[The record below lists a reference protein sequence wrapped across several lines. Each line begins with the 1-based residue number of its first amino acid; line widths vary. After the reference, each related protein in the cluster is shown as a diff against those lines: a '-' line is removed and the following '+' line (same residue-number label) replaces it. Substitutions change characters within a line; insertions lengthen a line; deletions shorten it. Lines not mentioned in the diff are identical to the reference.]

1 MCTLRMREKEK
12 LPGESSG
19 QSLTSPQS
27 SLLGFRSIISPK
39 QQSLDAAKS
48 LSTDCWKNWNE
59 TYFRSHRIVSS
70 QQSLAPHCTLYQA
83 VAGCQ
88 EAVRWTT

>member
-27 SLLGFRSIISPK
+27 SLLGFRSVIVT
-39 QQSLDAAKS
+39 QAAKS
-48 LSTDCWKNWNE
+48 GCCKVSE
-59 TYFRSHRIVSS
+59 HR
-70 QQSLAPHCTLYQA
+70 LL
-83 VAGCQ
+83 
-88 EAVRWTT
+88 EKLE